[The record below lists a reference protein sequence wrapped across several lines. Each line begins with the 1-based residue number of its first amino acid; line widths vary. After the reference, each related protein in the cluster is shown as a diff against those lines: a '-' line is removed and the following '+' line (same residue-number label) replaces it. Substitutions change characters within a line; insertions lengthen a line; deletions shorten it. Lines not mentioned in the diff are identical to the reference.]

1 MGCWRSRLD
10 GILYSKGKNIILF
23 DTADLYED
31 NYVLED
37 AYNILEKY
45 NLDSVKFL
53 FRLVGSYKNLSQTK
67 ILFHV
72 NENSKIIYEPSN
84 INKFNISIYQ
94 MEKELEPQEQIQ
106 ILIEINLS
114 KNN

>member
-37 AYNILEKY
+37 AFNILFSKL
-45 NLDSVKFL
+45 LDALISLPFIIKL
-53 FRLVGSYKNLSQTK
+53 FFNFYIVD
-67 ILFHV
+67 
-72 NENSKIIYEPSN
+72 IY
-84 INKFNISIYQ
+84 Y
-94 MEKELEPQEQIQ
+94 
-106 ILIEINLS
+106 
-114 KNN
+114 